1 MFIRKV
7 IHTDTKNHREYH
19 TFKLLE
25 SLRTERG
32 PRQRMVLNLGTDF
45 SVPED
50 HWKDLA
56 NRIEEIVTGQQPLF
70 TYGEEVERLADLYA
84 RKIVAY
90 HGEAATRRSTP
101 DYQRIDIDTIDC
113 EQPRSVGAEH
123 VVYATMKT
131 LGLDELLTTL
141 GFNTPFRNAAM
152 GVIAARLIAPCSEKA
167 THEWL
172 QTISA
177 MDDLLDTDFGTL
189 SQDRVYR
196 VSDMLLRHKDELEEH
211 LRARECSLFSLEE
224 KIILY
229 DLTNTFFE
237 GTGKYNDKAH
247 FGISKE
253 KRSDCRLVTL
263 GLVVDADGF
272 PKRSDVF
279 AGNVSEPKT
288 LAGMISALSSP
299 GMMHPLVVMDA
310 GIATADN
317 IVWLKEHGYA
327 YLVVSRK
334 KQGAVPAEMVTVRE
348 DARRLIRA
356 AVVRNTDEITLYCH
370 STDKESKEAGI
381 TNRFS
386 QRFEEALGKVRDAL
400 GKKHGTKRYDKVL
413 EKIGRLKERFRRV
426 ARRYEIT
433 VEKDTTKN
441 RATAIRWER
450 TDQPDHCG
458 VYCLRSNRLDFTE
471 QAMFDVFAM
480 LTDIEDTFRSMK
492 SELGL
497 RPVYHQREHR
507 GDGHLFITVLAYHVA
522 HAIRIRLRQQGIV
535 HSWITIRKGLSSHI
549 RITTTMKREDGTVIH
564 IRKST
569 RPEPFH
575 RQIYDALHLSHR
587 PGKTIKTMI

>member
-7 IHTDTKNHREYH
+7 IHRDTKNHREYH
-19 TFKLLE
+19 TYKLLE

-45 SVPED
+45 SLVEE

-56 NRIEEIVTGQQPLF
+56 NRIEEIVTRQQPLF
-70 TYGEEVERLADLYA
+70 TYGEDVERFAELYA
-84 RKIVAY
+84 RKIIAY
-90 HGEAATRRSTP
+90 HGEATGRGSSP
-101 DYQRIDIDTIDC
+101 DYQRVDIASIDH

-123 VVYATMKT
+123 VVYETMKT
-131 LGLDELLTTL
+131 LGLDELLTNR
-141 GFNTPFRNAAM
+141 GFTTPARNAAL
-152 GVIAARLIAPCSEKA
+152 GVIAARLIAPSSEKA

-172 QTISA
+172 RAMSA
-177 MDDLLDTDFGTL
+177 MDDLLDADFGTL

-196 VSDMLLRHKDELEEH
+196 VSDMLLRHKDEIEEH

-237 GTGKYNDKAH
+237 GTGKYNGKAH
-247 FGISKE
+247 FAVSKE

-263 GLVVDADGF
+263 GLVVDAEGF

-279 AGNVSEPKT
+279 AGNISEPKT
-288 LAGMISALSSP
+288 LAVMLSALSS
-299 GMMHPLVVMDA
+299 GTARPLIVMDA
-310 GIATADN
+310 GIATEDN
-317 IVWLKEHGYA
+317 IVWLRAQGYE
-327 YLVVSRK
+327 YIVVSRK
-334 KQGAVPAEMVTVRE
+334 KNGTVPAEMVTVRE

-356 AVVRNTDEITLYCH
+356 AVVRDTDEITLYCH
-370 STDKESKEAGI
+370 STDKEHKEAGI
-381 TNRFS
+381 TNRFG

-400 GKKHGTKRYDKVL
+400 SRKHGTKRYDKVL

-433 VEKDTTKN
+433 VEKDTKQN
-441 RATAIRWER
+441 LATALRWER
-450 TDQPDHCG
+450 KEQPDHCG
-458 VYCLRSNRLDFTE
+458 VYSLRSNRVDFTE
-471 QAMFDVFAM
+471 QAMFDIFSM

-497 RPVYHQREHR
+497 RPVYHQKEHR
-507 GDGHLFITVLAYHVA
+507 CDGHLFITVLAYHVA
-522 HAIRIRLRQQGIV
+522 HAIRIQLRQQGIV
-535 HSWITIRKGLSSHI
+535 HSWATIRKGLSTHI
-549 RITTTMKREDGTVIH
+549 RITTTMKREDGKVIH

-587 PGKTIKTMI
+587 PGRTIKTII